1 MKEFNLLP
9 AALTSCIG
17 FACLCAGLLFNTV
30 TYAYA
35 QDTTAYAEEL
45 DISLYS
51 SGRNCRGLLDDSY
64 DTSVKFYAGN
74 TITVTCDTPM
84 RGLYV
89 KWNGPVNPWTL
100 SYNEKEVTCGE
111 NGFVHEYVDFGEDVT
126 ECVITIYDDI
136 SISDIF
142 AYSAGELPSDVQ
154 VWEKPCDN
162 ADILA
167 FAAHA
172 DDEILFLG
180 GVLATYGDNSVQVAY
195 MCDFWNKEPVREHE
209 KIDGLWEI
217 GIRNYPVCGGFSD
230 IKSLSL
236 ERAKE
241 IYSYD
246 EVTAFVTE
254 QIRRF
259 KPLVCVTQD
268 LDGEYGHG
276 AHMLLAHAVC
286 DAVDSSADASFC
298 EESAAAYGT
307 YDVPKTYLHL
317 YSQNAIK
324 MNLRT
329 PIERLNGRTALE
341 AAQDAYLK
349 HESQQVWDFIVSD
362 DYEHSCAEF
371 GLYRSLVGA
380 DTGNDMLE
388 NITTYEE
395 QARMELEAASKAAEA
410 AALDASSESSA
421 SSEDKTQNT
430 VKDYIPVIIIV
441 AVMLIILI
449 AALCAIR
456 ANIVRKRRIRARH
469 KMRDRARHG

>member
-1 MKEFNLLP
+1 VVLGAILACAFCVG
-9 AALTSCIG
+9 LTR
-17 FACLCAGLLFNTV
+17 TV
-30 TYAYA
+30 RAEDHIITGVAQITDYAS
-35 QDTTAYAEEL
+35 QL
-45 DISLYS
+45 DISVRS
-51 SGRNCRGLLDDSY
+51 EGKNCRGLLDDSY
-64 DTSVKFYAGN
+64 DTAVTFNAGD
-74 TITVTCDTPM
+74 TITVSSDTAM
-84 RGLYV
+84 RGLYI
-89 KWNGPVNPWTL
+89 KWNGAVNPWTL
-100 SYNEKEVTCGE
+100 EYNGKTVSCGE
-111 NGFVHEYVDFGEDVT
+111 NGFVHEYIDFGDDVVN
-126 ECVITIYDDI
+126 CTINIPEKI

-142 AYSAGELPSDVQ
+142 AYSAGTLPSDVQ
-154 VWEKPCDN
+154 VWEKPCEN

-180 GVLATYGDNSVQVAY
+180 GVLATYGGDSVQVAY

-246 EVTAFVTE
+246 EVTAYVTE

-268 LDGEYGHG
+268 LNGEYGHG

-286 DAVDSSADASFC
+286 DAVDNSADASFC
-298 EESAAAYGT
+298 AESASVYGT

-317 YSQNAIK
+317 YEQNKIK

-341 AAQDAYLK
+341 AASDAYLK

-371 GLYRSLVGA
+371 GLYRTLVGA

-395 QARMELEAASKAAEA
+395 TARIKAEEESRAEA
-410 AALDASSESSA
+410 EKQSSEEASSIAQAKVEQRQETA
-421 SSEDKTQNT
+421 KKAFPLIAVLVALLT
-430 VKDYIPVIIIV
+430 VIIISICIV
-441 AVMLIILI
+441 NAV
-449 AALCAIR
+449 
-456 ANIVRKRRIRARH
+456 NKRRRR
-469 KMRDRARHG
+469 MRRKYRRK